1 MIDSCLIL
9 KARIFTSIRQ
19 TVLKNESVNMYKKA
33 NRKGMK
39 SMTEDQSAINKKQL
53 HLENLKKNCI
63 HLIEES
69 L

>member
-1 MIDSCLIL
+1 
-9 KARIFTSIRQ
+9 
-19 TVLKNESVNMYKKA
+19 MYKKA